1 MKTNLNITTILLL
14 ITIILSTSSYSN
26 NTGVL
31 SPKETEETTA
41 TPPNTK
47 TNTKTDT
54 NTDTESDY
62 KPNTNTDTITLP
74 KGTYYIGDL
83 CYVFSKPWSKIV
95 EAYFEGLEKNGYK
108 QINEVYIEDSTSPI
122 YLVIFYT
129 GDDGIY
135 RIKDTNEDFC
145 VDSGS
150 IGLVNIKYLNPT
162 TLKENGYLG
171 QIKEFQE
178 DFQLQVSPKEI
189 KIGDMI
195 IIQTDD

>member
-14 ITIILSTSSYSN
+14 ATIILNTPSYSN
-26 NTGVL
+26 NTGDL
-31 SPKETEETTA
+31 SPKETEETRA
-41 TPPNTK
+41 TPPNTR
-47 TNTKTDT
+47 TATKTDT
-54 NTDTESDY
+54 ESVDKSNRNTA
-62 KPNTNTDTITLP
+62 TITLP

-108 QINEVYIEDSTSPI
+108 QINEVYIEDPSSPI
-122 YLVIFYT
+122 YLVMFYT

-150 IGLVNIKYLNPT
+150 IGLVNKKYLNPT

-171 QIKEFQE
+171 QVKEFQE
-178 DFQLQVSPKEI
+178 DFQLQVSPEEI